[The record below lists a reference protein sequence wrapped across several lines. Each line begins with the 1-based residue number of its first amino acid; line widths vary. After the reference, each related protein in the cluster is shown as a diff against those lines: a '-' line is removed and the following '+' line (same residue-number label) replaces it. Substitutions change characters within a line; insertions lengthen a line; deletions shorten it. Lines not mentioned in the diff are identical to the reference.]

1 MYQPFKLQ
9 PHKKNYNKYMR
20 TPYLSSKTNPKLTK
34 RLNPTRKD
42 NKKKTS
48 TSPLGL
54 TFFFCPVHATEAV
67 TMIQLCAALEGL
79 MIPTTDHHN
88 RKKKKLAVLDQHK
101 REGLL
106 PAHRQNEQS
115 LPIIRQYLPGTIT
128 NAVPWITPIQSTQSI
143 PS

>member
-1 MYQPFKLQ
+1 MGFHHKTTFLFIINLAIDKANCMYQPFKLQ
-9 PHKKNYNKYMR
+9 PHKKKYNKYMR

-34 RLNPTRKD
+34 RLNPIRKH
-42 NKKKTS
+42 NKKKAS

-88 RKKKKLAVLDQHK
+88 SNSWRCWTSTKA
-101 REGLL
+101 RALL
-106 PAHRQNEQS
+106 LAHRQNEQS
-115 LPIIRQYLPGTIT
+115 LL
-128 NAVPWITPIQSTQSI
+128 
-143 PS
+143 